1 MAKLTDRQ
9 RVNIIA
15 KWNTGQYT
23 KTALAKTYKVTE
35 KVIRELVGK
44 DEPTNSHIV
53 EAQLLIESVK
63 KSEKSP
69 IEIQAIN
76 QAVQY
81 RLKEQYADD
90 NKRVKIYDLTD
101 KVLNLLDR
109 KMDKGTKQIVMKVKE
124 FSKDGGSSESLEVI
138 DVELDTSDLKNIQDT
153 IDKAS
158 VTNNTND
165 RHAKNGDVNV
175 QTNTAVVT
183 NEITHNVVKET
194 LQAFDDEY

>member
-9 RVNIIA
+9 RGNIVA

-53 EAQLLIESVK
+53 EAQLLIENVK

-101 KVLNLLDR
+101 KLLD
-109 KMDKGTKQIVMKVKE
+109 KVSDFLEKGKKQVVVKTKI
-124 FSKDGGSSESLEVI
+124 FSDGKPIEEEI
-138 DVELDTSDLKNIQDT
+138 TAFDIALDASDYKNIQDT

-158 VTNNTND
+158 ITNNTND
-165 RHAKNGDVNV
+165 RHAKSGDVNV
-175 QTNTAVVT
+175 NATAAVGIQT
-183 NEITHNVVKET
+183 ITRKIV
-194 LQAFDDEY
+194 D

>member
-9 RVNIIA
+9 RSNIIA

-44 DEPTNSHIV
+44 EEPINSHIV
-53 EAQLLIESVK
+53 EAQLLIESIK

-76 QAVQY
+76 QAVQH

-101 KVLNLLDR
+101 KLLD
-109 KMDKGTKQIVMKVKE
+109 KVSEFLEKGKKQVIVKTKI
-124 FSKDGGSSESLEVI
+124 FSDGKPIEEEITAFDI
-138 DVELDTSDLKNIQDT
+138 DLDASDYKNIQDT

-158 VTNNTND
+158 ITNNTND
-165 RHAKNGDVNV
+165 RHAKSGDIKVGAIAGDGVASVQIYIPSNGR
-175 QTNTAVVT
+175 
-183 NEITHNVVKET
+183 
-194 LQAFDDEY
+194 DDDN

>member
-9 RVNIIA
+9 RSNIIA

-44 DEPTNSHIV
+44 EEPINSHIV
-53 EAQLLIESVK
+53 EAQLLIESIK

-76 QAVQY
+76 QAVQH

-101 KVLNLLDR
+101 KLLD
-109 KMDKGTKQIVMKVKE
+109 KVSEFLEKGKKQVIVKTKI
-124 FSKDGGSSESLEVI
+124 FSDGKPIEEEITAFDI
-138 DVELDTSDLKNIQDT
+138 DLDASDYKNIQDT

-158 VTNNTND
+158 ITNNTND
-165 RHAKNGDVNV
+165 RHAKSGDVNV
-175 QTNTAVVT
+175 NTQTNVGIQT
-183 NEITHNVVKET
+183 ITRKIV
-194 LQAFDDEY
+194 D

>member
-9 RVNIIA
+9 RSNIIA

-44 DEPTNSHIV
+44 EEPTNSHIV
-53 EAQLLIESVK
+53 EAQLLIENIK

-76 QAVQY
+76 QAVQH

-101 KVLNLLDR
+101 KLLD
-109 KMDKGTKQIVMKVKE
+109 KVSGFLEKGKKQVVVKTKI
-124 FSKDGGSSESLEVI
+124 FSDGKPIEEEITAFDI
-138 DVELDTSDLKNIQDT
+138 DLDASDYKNLQDT

-158 VTNNTND
+158 ITNNTND
-165 RHAKNGDVNV
+165 RHAKSGDVNV
-175 QTNTAVVT
+175 NATAAVGIQT
-183 NEITHNVVKET
+183 ITRKIV
-194 LQAFDDEY
+194 D

>member
-9 RVNIIA
+9 RGNIIA

-35 KVIRELVGK
+35 KVIRDLVGK

-101 KVLNLLDR
+101 KVLDLLDK
-109 KMDKGTKQIVMKVKE
+109 KMDKGTKQVVMKVKE

-138 DVELDTSDLKNIQDT
+138 DIELDTSDLKNIQDT

-165 RHAKNGDVNV
+165 RHAKSGDVNV
-175 QTNTAVVT
+175 NSQTNIGIQT
-183 NEITHNVVKET
+183 ITRKIV
-194 LQAFDDEY
+194 D